1 MPARCFSNLLFG
13 AVLCSSLAC
22 AGEPSLKDA
31 ETAWNSG
38 DVPGALAQWQALA
51 ERGDI
56 IAANNL
62 GYLYE
67 NGVGV
72 QKDYGKAL
80 HWYRKVAEA
89 GAPIGQYNLGSAY
102 LAGRG
107 VEPDPVEAAKWL
119 TLAAAGGV
127 PEARAA
133 LAKLEPQLTKEQLG
147 EARLR
152 AVQWRSDKQREFAR
166 KQRNAPKN

>member
-1 MPARCFSNLLFG
+1 MHARPLLTFF
-13 AVLCSSLAC
+13 AVLVLSSPTW
-22 AGEPSLKDA
+22 AGEPSLKSA
-31 ETAWNSG
+31 ETAWNNG
-38 DVPGALAQWQALA
+38 DVAGALAQWQALA

-72 QKDYGKAL
+72 QRDYAKAL

-107 VEPDPVEAAKWL
+107 VEQDLVEAAKWL
-119 TLAAAGGV
+119 MLAAAGGV
-127 PEARAA
+127 PEARTA
-133 LAKLEPQLTKEQLG
+133 LAKLEPQLSKEQLG
-147 EARLR
+147 EARFR
-152 AVQWRSDKQREFAR
+152 AVEWRSEKQREFAR
-166 KQRNAPKN
+166 KRRD